1 VVNYQPKDFSLFALH
16 SIMTDIFTGGKS
28 WYDREKGDDMAIS
41 SDSNSVSSTL
51 LDQLR
56 AGRPEAWER
65 FVRLYSPVIYRWC
78 RRSGLTAE
86 DSADVFQEVFSAVM
100 LNLSDF
106 HRDKVQDSFGAW
118 LAAITRNKVC
128 DLYRRRHGMAEAR
141 GGSTAQCQMA
151 EVPQPPEP
159 SEEFIRPDAESAA
172 WLSRRA
178 LDLIRAEFEYRTWE
192 AFWRVTIQGQPSS
205 QVAEDLKM
213 SIPAVYTAKSR
224 VLRRLRQIMSE
235 MPQ

>member
-1 VVNYQPKDFSLFALH
+1 
-16 SIMTDIFTGGKS
+16 
-28 WYDREKGDDMAIS
+28 MAIS

-78 RRSGLTAE
+78 RRSGLTA
-86 DSADVFQEVFSAVM
+86 DDAADVFQEVLSAVM
-100 LNLSDF
+100 LHLSDF
-106 HRDKVQDSFGAW
+106 RRDKPQDSFSGW
-118 LAAITRNKVC
+118 LAAITRNKVR
-128 DLYRRRHGMAEAR
+128 DLYRRRHGKAEAR
-141 GGSTAQCQMA
+141 GGSTAQRLIA
-151 EVPQPPEP
+151 EIPQPPQP

-172 WLSRRA
+172 WLSRRT
-178 LDLIRAEFEYRTWE
+178 LDLIRAEFENRTWE

-205 QVAEDLKM
+205 QVAEDLQM

-224 VLRRLRQIMSE
+224 VLRRLRQVMAE
-235 MPQ
+235 LPL

>member
-1 VVNYQPKDFSLFALH
+1 
-16 SIMTDIFTGGKS
+16 
-28 WYDREKGDDMAIS
+28 MAIS
-41 SDSNSVSSTL
+41 SDSSSVSSTL

-78 RRSGLTAE
+78 RRSGLTA
-86 DSADVFQEVFSAVM
+86 DDAADVFQEVLSAVM
-100 LNLSDF
+100 LHLSDF
-106 HRDKVQDSFGAW
+106 HRDKPQDSFSGW
-118 LAAITRNKVC
+118 LAAITRNKVR
-128 DLYRRRHGMAEAR
+128 DLYRRRQGRAEAR
-141 GGSTAQCQMA
+141 GGSTAQRQMA
-151 EVPQPPEP
+151 EIPQPPEP

-178 LDLIRAEFEYRTWE
+178 LDLIRAEFENHTWD

-224 VLRRLRQIMSE
+224 VLRRLRQIMCE
-235 MPQ
+235 LPQ

>member
-1 VVNYQPKDFSLFALH
+1 
-16 SIMTDIFTGGKS
+16 
-28 WYDREKGDDMAIS
+28 MAIS

-86 DSADVFQEVFSAVM
+86 DAADVFQEVLSAVM
-100 LNLSDF
+100 LHLSDF
-106 HRDKVQDSFGAW
+106 HRDRPQDSFSGW
-118 LAAITRNKVC
+118 LAAITRNKVR
-128 DLYRRRHGMAEAR
+128 DLYRRRHGRAEAR
-141 GGSTAQCQMA
+141 GGSTAQRQMA
-151 EVPQPPEP
+151 DIPQPPEP
-159 SEEFIRPDAESAA
+159 SEEFIQPDAESAA

-178 LDLIRAEFEYRTWE
+178 LDLIRAEFENRTWD
-192 AFWRVTIQGQPSS
+192 AFWRVTIQGQSSS
-205 QVAEDLKM
+205 QVAEDLQM

-224 VLRRLRQIMSE
+224 VLRRLRQVMGE
-235 MPQ
+235 LPQ